1 MCAPISNCLLHGIS
15 QVAEACH
22 LEKVDTVEES
32 DVDESAIRGIS
43 LAAERAGRATAENL
57 DDTAETGAAN
67 LLALSR
73 AGGLV
78 VATAS
83 ARLDLVVAGSG
94 SSDGSGG
101 HGEDR
106 GDLGELHFEWS

>member
-1 MCAPISNCLLHGIS
+1 MLPFWATYN
-15 QVAEACH
+15 
-22 LEKVDTVEES
+22 
-32 DVDESAIRGIS
+32 RGITVAAVS
-43 LAAERAGRATAENL
+43 LILAASAGNLDETAE
-57 DDTAETGAAN
+57 DAIAAN

-73 AGGLV
+73 ANGLV

-101 HGEDR
+101 HGEDG
-106 GDLGELHFEWS
+106 GDLGELHFEWSWVERIGFGSE